1 MFGIGMVKMA
11 DSSVLTQK
19 KSQNNILLYN
29 NLEGIRDKLDIIKK
43 AILTFV
49 PAEKIYLFGSYAYGR
64 PTKNSDIDIY
74 VVIPDDFNKG
84 IFDTLGVIA
93 TFLRQ
98 YNIFKV
104 DLFLVEKKRFLFYKE
119 NSSFEETICN
129 KGIVLYEN
137 T

>member
-1 MFGIGMVKMA
+1 MTNET
-11 DSSVLTQK
+11 VLTQE
-19 KSQNNILLYN
+19 KSQNNILIY
-29 NLEGIRDKLDIIKK
+29 NLEEIQDKLDIIKK
-43 AILTFV
+43 AILTFI
-49 PAEKIYLFGSYAYGR
+49 PAEKIYLFGSYAYGS
-64 PTKNSDIDIY
+64 PTENSDIDIY
-74 VVIPDDFNKG
+74 VVIPDNFNKG

-93 TFLRQ
+93 AFLRQ

-104 DLFLVEKKRFLFYKE
+104 DLFLVEKNRFLFYKE

>member
-1 MFGIGMVKMA
+1 MA
-11 DSSVLTQK
+11 NVAVLTREI
-19 KSQNNILLYN
+19 SQNNNLLD
-29 NLEGIRDKLDIIKK
+29 NLEEIRDKLDIIKK

-64 PTKNSDIDIY
+64 PTENSDIDIY
-74 VVIPDDFNKG
+74 VVIPDDFDKG

-93 TFLRQ
+93 SYLRQ

-119 NSSFEETICN
+119 NSSFEETIYN
-129 KGIVLYEN
+129 KGIMLYEN

>member
-1 MFGIGMVKMA
+1 MA
-11 DSSVLTQK
+11 IAAVLSQE
-19 KSQNNILLYN
+19 KSQNNILFD
-29 NLEGIRDKLDIIKK
+29 NLEEIRDKLDIIKK

-49 PAEKIYLFGSYAYGR
+49 PAEKIYLFGSYAYGC
-64 PTKNSDIDIY
+64 PTENSDIDIY
-74 VVIPDDFNKG
+74 VVIPDNFNKG

-93 TFLRQ
+93 AFLRQ

-104 DLFLVEKKRFLFYKE
+104 DLFLVEKNRFLFYKE
-119 NSSFEETICN
+119 NSSFEETIYN

>member
-1 MFGIGMVKMA
+1 MVNA
-11 DSSVLTQK
+11 AVLTREI
-19 KSQNNILLYN
+19 SQNNNLLD
-29 NLEGIRDKLDIIKK
+29 NLEEIQDKLDIIKK

-64 PTKNSDIDIY
+64 PTENSDIDIY
-74 VVIPDDFNKG
+74 VVIPDDFDKG

-93 TFLRQ
+93 SYLRQ

-104 DLFLVEKKRFLFYKE
+104 DLFLVEKKKFLFYKE
-119 NSSFEETICN
+119 NSSFEETIYN
-129 KGIVLYEN
+129 KGIMLYEN